1 MVLDACKSMV
11 HFYLAQDTVVSRMCA
26 NFSTWLAY
34 QQIDL
39 FWPQTLQ
46 FPPSC
51 ASLGRLTNLY
61 EGIGKAVD
69 TTLILSSLTNSLT
82 TVQAR
87 SHHSVLTHL
96 VQ

>member
-1 MVLDACKSMV
+1 MGSYIDLL
-11 HFYLAQDTVVSRMCA
+11 H
-26 NFSTWLAY
+26 

-51 ASLGRLTNLY
+51 VSLGRLTNLY
-61 EGIGKAVD
+61 EGIGTAVD

-82 TVQAR
+82 TVQAQ
-87 SHHSVLTHL
+87 SHHSVLTHP